1 MTLMQRFFNQSRFG
15 HLLWGLDKLFF
26 SQNFDSPK
34 LFCFG
39 LKNVESFREY
49 LVSSFE
55 LGLDVF

>member
-1 MTLMQRFFNQSRFG
+1 MQRFFNQSRFG

-39 LKNVESFREY
+39 LKNVESFRED